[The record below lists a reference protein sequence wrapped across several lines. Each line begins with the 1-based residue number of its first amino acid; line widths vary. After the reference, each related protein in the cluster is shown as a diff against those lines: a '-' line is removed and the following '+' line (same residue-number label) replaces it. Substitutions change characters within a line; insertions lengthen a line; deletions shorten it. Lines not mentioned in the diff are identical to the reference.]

1 MGVYLARRLLLTIP
15 TLVVVSLIIFV
26 VMHVIP
32 GDPAAVIATNGGQ
45 ATATP
50 AEIEAVRQKLGL
62 ADPLPVQYLNW
73 VGGLLQGNGGTSLW
87 TNTPVVPG
95 LLARVPVTLELAF
108 LAVCLSW
115 VIGLPLGVLA
125 AVFRGTWVDGVSR
138 VVAVAGLAVPNFWL
152 GVLIILLL
160 SSYFHWIPPL
170 GYADLLD
177 DPWKNAQQMIWPALA
192 LSYRLAA
199 ILSRLTR
206 AGMIEVLSQ
215 DYIRT
220 ARAKGLPT
228 LTILTRH
235 ALRNA
240 LLPVVTVTGLQLGFL
255 LAGAVVMET
264 IFSLPGMGRLLVDS
278 INHRDF
284 PAIQTALVLVAVI
297 VLVVNLA
304 VDVLYTRINPLVRYS

>member
-1 MGVYLARRLLLTIP
+1 
-15 TLVVVSLIIFV
+15 
-26 VMHVIP
+26 
-32 GDPAAVIATNGGQ
+32 
-45 ATATP
+45 
-50 AEIEAVRQKLGL
+50 
-62 ADPLPVQYLNW
+62 VQYLNW

-87 TNTPVVPG
+87 TNTPVVPD

-115 VIGLPLGVLA
+115 VLGLPLGVLA

-160 SSYFHWIPPL
+160 STYFHWIPPL

-304 VDVLYTRINPLVRYS
+304 VDVLYTRINPLVRFS